1 METRNRKKQRVAG
14 RLTDLGPDVLA
25 TIAAFTELA
34 DVPGVAL
41 TSLLF
46 ARAIKDAGTSLWP
59 TLAAKYTPAVVPLHA
74 MLPSPKP
81 PFLVLFQRHLR
92 AKISTAPPPKPHLV
106 PATSRADDYFSY
118 EISVELEDER
128 LAAAGKST
136 VVWAGTLA
144 HSVMLL
150 YASDE
155 YITLPLDS
163 SIGERIFKEDNI
175 EALVSSIH
183 LTVYKTKRSTSET
196 QKIYDGVPCDGG
208 DNHLSFQK
216 FHFAESLNEGFRNI
230 GDRMSSQAGM
240 FKDSPQ
246 VFSLRVGIPAWEEE
260 DY

>member
-1 METRNRKKQRVAG
+1 METWSRKKQRVAR

-41 TSLLF
+41 TLPLF

-92 AKISTAPPPKPHLV
+92 DKTPTAPPPPPHLV
-106 PATSRADDYFSY
+106 PATSRADDHFSYYY

-136 VVWAGTLA
+136 VVWAGTLV
-144 HSVMLL
+144 HSVILL

-155 YITLPLDS
+155 YITLLLA
-163 SIGERIFKEDNI
+163 R
-175 EALVSSIH
+175 LQ
-183 LTVYKTKRSTSET
+183 Y
-196 QKIYDGVPCDGG
+196 
-208 DNHLSFQK
+208 
-216 FHFAESLNEGFRNI
+216 
-230 GDRMSSQAGM
+230 
-240 FKDSPQ
+240 
-246 VFSLRVGIPAWEEE
+246 W
-260 DY
+260 